1 MEQLGA
7 FAQGSSW
14 FGFLQIEQPQL
25 ESGSSGT
32 SSSTSN
38 ERNSRNKSDNNG
50 TITSS
55 SGSSKGSGSRTA
67 VAAAP
72 KGGVLRYLVAL
83 TSLRKLDLSNCVRV
97 GVEGVQCVCE
107 GMPWLEDLCLDGCKL
122 TDAGMEAI
130 GRMTRLRVLDISGSP
145 ITDAA
150 LVHLSQ
156 LNTGTYGS
164 SATISSTSTST
175 STPTTTT
182 STGTSSSSS
191 SSITS
196 TSTPSTITPPPPG
209 LQELR
214 MWRCPNLTS
223 SGMEH
228 IGQIRTLRR
237 LDVSQCPVGN
247 LGLAH
252 LRPLSSSLSSLDL
265 SWSGVSDEGLCQLA
279 GYDWLE
285 ELHLSG
291 PNVTPLGLRQV
302 RGLPRLR
309 KVRLWSV
316 TSEVL
321 AAARDVLLGV
331 VVY

>member
-1 MEQLGA
+1 M
-7 FAQGSSW
+7 S
-14 FGFLQIEQPQL
+14 
-25 ESGSSGT
+25 
-32 SSSTSN
+32 
-38 ERNSRNKSDNNG
+38 
-50 TITSS
+50 
-55 SGSSKGSGSRTA
+55 
-67 VAAAP
+67 
-72 KGGVLRYLVAL
+72 
-83 TSLRKLDLSNCVRV
+83 
-97 GVEGVQCVCE
+97 
-107 GMPWLEDLCLDGCKL
+107 
-122 TDAGMEAI
+122 
-130 GRMTRLRVLDISGSP
+130 RLRVLDISGSAV
-145 ITDAA
+145 TDAA

-156 LNTGTYGS
+156 LSASGIGSASGNGPLSSVSSTGASNSGDS
-164 SATISSTSTST
+164 STDSTTISTRS
-175 STPTTTT
+175 TTT
-182 STGTSSSSS
+182 STVAS
-191 SSITS
+191 
-196 TSTPSTITPPPPG
+196 PG

-237 LDVSQCPVGN
+237 LDLSQCPVGN

-252 LRPLSSSLSSLDL
+252 LRPLASSLTSLNL

-291 PNVTPLGLRQV
+291 PNVTPLGLRQI

-331 VVY
+331 MVY

>member
-1 MEQLGA
+1 M
-7 FAQGSSW
+7 S
-14 FGFLQIEQPQL
+14 
-25 ESGSSGT
+25 
-32 SSSTSN
+32 
-38 ERNSRNKSDNNG
+38 
-50 TITSS
+50 
-55 SGSSKGSGSRTA
+55 
-67 VAAAP
+67 
-72 KGGVLRYLVAL
+72 
-83 TSLRKLDLSNCVRV
+83 
-97 GVEGVQCVCE
+97 
-107 GMPWLEDLCLDGCKL
+107 
-122 TDAGMEAI
+122 
-130 GRMTRLRVLDISGSP
+130 RLRVLDISGSAV
-145 ITDAA
+145 TDAA

-156 LNTGTYGS
+156 LSASGTGSASGNGS
-164 SATISSTSTST
+164 FSSVPSTGASSTGSIASTSTA
-175 STPTTTT
+175 
-182 STGTSSSSS
+182 
-191 SSITS
+191 
-196 TSTPSTITPPPPG
+196 PPPG

-228 IGQIRTLRR
+228 IGRIRTLRR
-237 LDVSQCPVGN
+237 LDLSQCPVGN

-252 LRPLSSSLSSLDL
+252 LRPLASSLTSLNL